1 MKTAI
6 YISVLFLA
14 LASGM
19 FSCIPE
25 PVEIE
30 IPQAPVKLVVA
41 SQIIPENFI
50 LVQVS
55 RSFGALEST
64 TDSSGSGVSDD
75 LLERILADS
84 ARVTITYRDGTDTLA
99 NLGAGL
105 YFSSVTNLYEGETY
119 TLSVFDSTSG
129 ESVISTATVLPVVPL
144 QDAGYYLDVVN
155 YDPNLPELADT
166 LTRFIIEIN
175 DPSGDNF
182 YMVNA
187 YKISL
192 GDTAFGAGLFTQNSL
207 SPTATFFDKQ
217 FPSPVIR
224 DTFTFD
230 QFAPGDTVALTLS
243 NISKSYYEFLTTR
256 QRSGESIF
264 SLLLKE
270 PITYPSNIEGGYGQF
285 NLHLPSIAL
294 MIIQ

>member
-1 MKTAI
+1 MKKSI
-6 YISVLFLA
+6 YISALFFA
-14 LASGM
+14 LVSGM
-19 FSCIPE
+19 VSCIPE
-25 PVEIE
+25 AVEIE

-50 LVQVS
+50 IVQVS

-64 TDSSGSGVSDD
+64 NDSSGSGVSDD

-84 ARVTITYRDGTDTLA
+84 ARVTITYRDGTDTLT

-105 YFSSVTNLYEGETY
+105 YFSNVTNLYEGETY
-119 TLSVFDSTSG
+119 TLAVFDSTSG
-129 ESVISTATVLPVVPL
+129 ESVISTATVLPIVPL
-144 QDAGYYLDVVN
+144 QDAGYYLDVIN
-155 YDPNLPELADT
+155 YDPNLPQLTDT
-166 LTRFIIEIN
+166 LTRFIVELN
-175 DPSGDNF
+175 DPSGENF

-192 GDTAFGAGLFTQNSL
+192 GDTAPGSGLFTQNSL
-207 SPTATFFDKQ
+207 SPTVTFFDKQ
-217 FPSPVIR
+217 YPNTIIR

-243 NISKSYYEFLTTR
+243 NISKSYYEFLNTR

-285 NLHLPSIAL
+285 NLHLPSLAL